1 MCVNDFFF
9 CYDKKVMKYLR
20 YTKGIGF
27 ITNALHPNTKLE
39 FWLFEKTSELQEALN
54 EISDK

>member
-20 YTKGIGF
+20 YEKEIGF
-27 ITNALHPNTKLE
+27 ITKALHPDTKAT
-39 FWLFEKTSELQEALN
+39 FWLFEKTSELQEALA
-54 EISDK
+54 EIG